1 MKIFITGQPLHA
13 SKAEWRAYYPAMRI
27 LFLICLALSETAASD
42 WPRWRGPTGDGR
54 WNPHGVPLDLARHE
68 PGRLWSAETG
78 GGFSGVTVAAGRVCL
93 MDRPKTPAGT
103 ERVLCFSAD
112 TGALLWGHAWEAD
125 YGSMEYASGPR
136 ASVTLREG
144 RAYALGATGVA
155 CCLDA
160 ATGAVIWQVDTVASH
175 GAKIPTWGFAASPVL
190 DGPRVL
196 LHVGAQPDGSVLALD
211 RETGAL
217 VWRGGPDRAGYCTPE
232 IITHQGARQLIIWG
246 PEMVQSLNPDT
257 GATLWTWPY
266 KITYGVSIAQ
276 PWYHDGI
283 LVVSGYW
290 HGTRALKLGGQAGA
304 VSLLWENEKD
314 MCGLMSA
321 PLFKDGVLYLLD
333 KNKGL
338 QAIEHATGR
347 LLWSDAN
354 TLTPKDRNPQMS
366 LAWLKESES
375 LAALLNANGEL
386 VYARLGPEGIDELA
400 RHQIIGKT
408 WAHPAFAGN
417 RVYARSDT
425 ELVAWRLWPD

>member
-1 MKIFITGQPLHA
+1 
-13 SKAEWRAYYPAMRI
+13 MRKI
-27 LFLICLALSETAASD
+27 LFSILILSPASATD
-42 WPRWRGPTGDGR
+42 WPRWRGPAGDGS
-54 WNPHGVPLDLARHE
+54 WNPPGVPADYARRE
-68 PGRLWSAETG
+68 PERLWEVEVG
-78 GGFSGVTVAAGRVCL
+78 GGYGGVTVAGGRVCL

-112 TGALLWGHAWEAD
+112 TGELLWSHAWEAD
-125 YGSMEYASGPR
+125 YGKMEYANGPR
-136 ASVTLREG
+136 ASVTLHEG
-144 RAYALGATGVA
+144 RAYTLGATGVA

-160 ATGAVIWQVDTVASH
+160 ATGAVVWQVDTVSEH
-175 GAKIPTWGFAASPVL
+175 GARVPNWGFAASPVV

-196 LHVGAQPDGSVLALD
+196 LHVGAQPEGSVLALD
-211 RETGAL
+211 SGTGAR
-217 VWRGGPDRAGYCTPE
+217 VWSGGPDRAGYCTPE
-232 IITHQGARQLIIWG
+232 IITHRGARQLIMWG
-246 PEMVQSLNPDT
+246 PELVQSLDPDT

-276 PWYHDGI
+276 PFYHDGV

-290 HGTRALKLGGQAGA
+290 HGTKALKLGDAPGR

-347 LLWSDAN
+347 LLWSDDN

-366 LAWLKESES
+366 LAWLKKSEG
-375 LAALLNANGEL
+375 LACLLNASGEL
-386 VYARLGPEGIDELA
+386 VHARLSPEGFEELA
-400 RHQIIGKT
+400 RHQVIGKT
-408 WAHPAFAGN
+408 WAHPAFAGS

-425 ELVAWRLWPD
+425 RLAAWRLWAE

>member
-1 MKIFITGQPLHA
+1 
-13 SKAEWRAYYPAMRI
+13 MRKI
-27 LFLICLALSETAASD
+27 LFSILILSPASAAD
-42 WPRWRGPTGDGR
+42 WPRWRGPAGDGN
-54 WNPHGVPLDLARHE
+54 WNPPGVPADYARRE
-68 PGRLWSAETG
+68 PERLWEVEVG
-78 GGFSGVTVAAGRVCL
+78 GGYGGVTVAGGRVCL

-112 TGALLWGHAWEAD
+112 TGELLWSHAWEAD
-125 YGSMEYASGPR
+125 YGKMEYANGPR
-136 ASVTLREG
+136 ASVTLHEG
-144 RAYALGATGVA
+144 RAYTLGATGVA
-155 CCLDA
+155 CCLEA
-160 ATGAVIWQVDTVASH
+160 ATGSVVWQVDTVREH
-175 GAKIPTWGFAASPVL
+175 GARVPNWGFAASPVV

-196 LHVGAQPDGSVLALD
+196 LHVGAQPEGSVLALD
-211 RETGAL
+211 SGTGAR
-217 VWRGGPDRAGYCTPE
+217 VWSGGPDRAGYCTPE
-232 IITHQGARQLIIWG
+232 IITHRGARQLIMWG
-246 PEMVQSLNPDT
+246 PELVQSLDPDT

-276 PWYHDGI
+276 PFYHDGV

-290 HGTRALKLGGQAGA
+290 HGTKALKLGDAPGR

-347 LLWSDAN
+347 LLWSDDN

-366 LAWLKESES
+366 LAWLKKSEG
-375 LAALLNANGEL
+375 LACLLNASGEL
-386 VYARLGPEGIDELA
+386 VHARLSPEGFEELA
-400 RHQIIGKT
+400 RHQVIGKT
-408 WAHPAFAGN
+408 WAHPAFAGS

-425 ELVAWRLWPD
+425 RLAAWRLWAE